1 MGTRKRR
8 RWPKGTYMR
17 LISPERLRAFVG
29 PEPDKKISG
38 RKLALRIGKHP
49 SMIDH
54 LLSGRC
60 TSCKQSTAEEISEVL
75 GVPLEILFDPKV
87 PTSTSHVTKSK
98 ATAA

>member
-1 MGTRKRR
+1 
-8 RWPKGTYMR
+8 MR
-17 LISPERLRAFVG
+17 LISPDRLRAFVG

-60 TSCKQSTAEEISEVL
+60 TSCKQSTAVEISEVL
-75 GVPLEILFDPKV
+75 GVPLEILFDPKM
-87 PTSTSHVTKSK
+87 PTSTRRTANTKG
-98 ATAA
+98 TAA